1 MPIEAI
7 AAALLSALI
16 HASWNAM
23 LKSGTDRLIDL
34 GLMAIGG
41 VLFGLVLLVFF
52 GAPPAAAWPYIA
64 LSCAIHYVYWM
75 ALYRGYAAGDMSHVY
90 TIARGSAPAL
100 VTFGAIFAAQEIPSP
115 QIALAIALVSLG
127 IFAVGFN
134 PQAPPKA
141 TGWAALT
148 GISIAAYSLT
158 DALGTRISGDV
169 LQYKS
174 WGTIGTFLP
183 ILMVVLV
190 RRGPVN
196 FVAAGKGRWARG
208 LFAGA
213 ISSAGFALVLWAQM
227 RAPIGPVTALRELS
241 VVFGAAIA
249 AIVLKE
255 AVTSRRWAG
264 ALLVAAGALMIGFAA
279 A

>member
-23 LKSGTDRLIDL
+23 LKSGRDRLIDL
-34 GLMAIGG
+34 GQMAIGG
-41 VLFGLVLLVFF
+41 VLFGLALLVFF
-52 GAPPAAAWPYIA
+52 GAPPPQAWPYIA

-100 VTFGAIFAAQEIPSP
+100 VTIGAMFAAQEIPTP
-115 QIALAIALVSLG
+115 QIAIGIALVSLG

-134 PQAPPKA
+134 ARAPLNA

-158 DALGTRISGDV
+158 DALGTRIAGDV
-169 LQYKS
+169 LEYKS

-183 ILMVVLV
+183 ILIFVLL
-190 RRGPVN
+190 RRGPSQ
-196 FVAAGKGRWARG
+196 FIAAGQGRWARG

-241 VVFGAAIA
+241 VVFGAVIA
-249 AIVLKE
+249 ALILKE
-255 AVTSRRWAG
+255 SVSPRRWFG
-264 ALLVAAGALMIGFAA
+264 AVAVAAGALMIGFAPV
-279 A
+279 